1 MQAIKQIGVLG
12 AGQMGGGIAQVA
24 AAAGIQ
30 VCLADM
36 DLATAEKGKSVIAAR
51 LQKQVARGRL
61 DSNDCDQLLARIVAV
76 EGIAG
81 FADVDMAIEAASEN
95 LSLKLKLFQEMDRV
109 CKPSAVLASNTSSIS
124 ITLMAA
130 ATERPAKVIGMHFF
144 NPVPAMKL
152 VEVIRGL
159 ATDDSTY
166 NLTKDLAE
174 TMAKEVVT
182 CEDKAGFVVNR
193 LLLPFLNE
201 ACFTLEEGVASVEDI
216 DKAVNL
222 GLNHPMGP
230 FALADFIGLDTC
242 LAIMEVLHK
251 EMGDS
256 KYRPSPLLRK
266 YVAAGWLGKKSGRGF
281 YHYDG

>member
-1 MQAIKQIGVLG
+1 MGEIAVVGVLG
-12 AGQMGGGIAQVA
+12 AGQMGGGIAQVIA
-24 AAAGIQ
+24 ASGLQ
-30 VCLADM
+30 VKLADM
-36 DLATAEKGKSVIAAR
+36 DLATSERGKVTIAKR
-51 LQKQVARGRL
+51 LEKQVQRGRI
-61 DSNDCDQLLARIVAV
+61 SAEDCEALLANIVPV
-76 EGIAG
+76 TGIAD
-81 FADVDMAIEAASEN
+81 FSDVDMAIEAASEN
-95 LSLKLKLFQEMDRV
+95 FELKQKLFQQLDAV
-109 CKPSAVLASNTSSIS
+109 CKPEAILASNTSSIS

-130 ATERPAKVIGMHFF
+130 ATSRPGQFIGMHFF

-159 ATDDSTY
+159 ATDDATY
-166 NLTKDLAE
+166 DATKSLAE
-174 TMAKEVVT
+174 RVGKEVVT

-193 LLLPFLNE
+193 LLIPFLNE
-201 ACFTLEEGVASVEDI
+201 ACFTLDEGVSTIEDI

-251 EMGDS
+251 ELGED
-256 KYRPSPLLRK
+256 KYRPAPLLRK

-281 YHYDG
+281 YKY

>member
-1 MQAIKQIGVLG
+1 MGDIAVVGVLG
-12 AGQMGGGIAQVA
+12 AGQMGGGIAQVIA
-24 AAAGIQ
+24 ASGLQ
-30 VCLADM
+30 VKLADM
-36 DLATAEKGKSVIAAR
+36 DLATSERGKVAIAGR
-51 LQKQVARGRL
+51 LEKQVQRGRL
-61 DSNDCDQLLARIVAV
+61 SAEDCEALLERIVPVA
-76 EGIAG
+76 GIAD
-81 FADVDMAIEAASEN
+81 FSDVDMAIEAASEN
-95 LSLKLKLFQEMDRV
+95 FELKQKLFQQLDAI
-109 CKPSAVLASNTSSIS
+109 CKPEAILASNTSSIS

-130 ATERPAKVIGMHFF
+130 ATSRPDQFIGMHFF

-159 ATDDSTY
+159 ATSEATY
-166 NLTKDLAE
+166 AATKSLAE
-174 TMAKEVVT
+174 LAGKEVVS

-201 ACFTLEEGVASVEDI
+201 ACFTLEEGVSTIEDI

-251 EMGDS
+251 ELGED
-256 KYRPSPLLRK
+256 KYRPAPLLRK

-281 YHYDG
+281 YEY

>member
-1 MQAIKQIGVLG
+1 MGLIECVGVLG
-12 AGQMGGGIAQVA
+12 AGQMGGGIAQVIA
-24 AAAGIQ
+24 ASGLR
-30 VCLADM
+30 VKLADM
-36 DLATAEKGKSVIAAR
+36 DLATAENGKASIAKR
-51 LQKQVARGRL
+51 LAKQVEKGRL
-61 DSNDCDQLLARIVAV
+61 TAELLDNIVPV
-76 EGIAG
+76 GGIAD
-81 FADVDMAIEAASEN
+81 FNDVDMAIEAASEN
-95 LSLKLKLFQEMDRV
+95 LELKQKLFQQLDAACPPE
-109 CKPSAVLASNTSSIS
+109 AILASNTSSIS

-130 ATERPAKVIGMHFF
+130 ATSRPSRFIGMHFF

-152 VEVIRGL
+152 VEVIKGL
-159 ATDDSTY
+159 ATDQATY
-166 NLTKDLAE
+166 EATKALAE
-174 TMAKEVVT
+174 KVGKEVVS

-201 ACFTLEEGVASVEDI
+201 ACFTLEEGVSSIEDI

-251 EMGDS
+251 ELGED
-256 KYRPSPLLRK
+256 KYRPAPLLRK

-281 YHYDG
+281 YTY

>member
-1 MQAIKQIGVLG
+1 MNKIESLGVLG
-12 AGQMGGGIAQVA
+12 AGQMGAGIAQLA
-24 AAAGIQ
+24 AEAGLT
-30 VCLADM
+30 VKLADM
-36 DLATAEKGKSVIAAR
+36 DLASAEKGKANIAR
-51 LQKQVARGRL
+51 SLGKQVERGRKEADAVAKTL
-61 DSNDCDQLLARIVAV
+61 DRIEPVAT
-76 EGIAG
+76 IA
-81 FADVDMAIEAASEN
+81 DLSSVDMAIEAASEN
-95 LSLKLKLFQEMDRV
+95 LELKLALFKQLDDI
-109 CKPSAVLASNTSSIS
+109 CKPDAILASNTSSIS

-130 ATERPAKVIGMHFF
+130 STSRPEQFIGMHFF

-159 ATDDSTY
+159 ASSDATY
-166 NLTKDLAE
+166 EATKTLAE
-174 TMAKEVVT
+174 LMGKEVVS

-201 ACFTLEEGVASVEDI
+201 ACFTLEEGVSSVEDI

-242 LAIMEVLHK
+242 LSIMEVLHK
-251 EMGDS
+251 ELGED

-281 YHYDG
+281 YAYN

>member
-1 MQAIKQIGVLG
+1 MGEIAVVGVLG
-12 AGQMGGGIAQVA
+12 AGQMGGGIAQVIA
-24 AAAGIQ
+24 ASGLQ
-30 VCLADM
+30 VKLADM
-36 DLATAEKGKSVIAAR
+36 DLATSERGKVAIAER
-51 LQKQVARGRL
+51 LGKQVQRGRL
-61 DSNDCDQLLARIVAV
+61 SSEDCEALLANIVPV
-76 EGIAG
+76 NGIAD
-81 FADVDMAIEAASEN
+81 FSDVDMAIEAASEN
-95 LSLKLKLFQEMDRV
+95 FELKQKLFQQLDAV
-109 CKPSAVLASNTSSIS
+109 CKPEAILASNTSSIS

-130 ATERPAKVIGMHFF
+130 ATSRPGQFIGLHFF

-159 ATDDSTY
+159 ATDETTY
-166 NLTKDLAE
+166 AATKALAE
-174 TMAKEVVT
+174 RVGKEVVS

-201 ACFTLEEGVASVEDI
+201 ACFTLEEGVASIEDI

-251 EMGDS
+251 ELGDD
-256 KYRPSPLLRK
+256 KYRPAPLLRK

-281 YHYDG
+281 YRY

>member
-1 MQAIKQIGVLG
+1 MGDIAVVGVLG
-12 AGQMGGGIAQVA
+12 AGQMGGGIAQVIA
-24 AAAGIQ
+24 ASGLQ
-30 VCLADM
+30 VKLADM
-36 DLATAEKGKSVIAAR
+36 DLATSERGKVAIAER
-51 LQKQVARGRL
+51 LEKQVQRGRL
-61 DSNDCDQLLARIVAV
+61 SAEDCEALLERIVPVA
-76 EGIAG
+76 GIAD

-95 LSLKLKLFQEMDRV
+95 FELKQKLFQQLDAI
-109 CKPSAVLASNTSSIS
+109 CKPEAILASNTSSIS

-130 ATERPAKVIGMHFF
+130 ATSRPGQFIGMHFF

-159 ATDDSTY
+159 ATSDATY
-166 NLTKDLAE
+166 AATKSLAE
-174 TMAKEVVT
+174 LAGKEVVS

-201 ACFTLEEGVASVEDI
+201 ACFTLEEGVSTIEDI

-251 EMGDS
+251 ELGED
-256 KYRPSPLLRK
+256 KYRPAPLLRK

-281 YHYDG
+281 YEY

>member
-1 MQAIKQIGVLG
+1 
-12 AGQMGGGIAQVA
+12 
-24 AAAGIQ
+24 
-30 VCLADM
+30 
-36 DLATAEKGKSVIAAR
+36 
-51 LQKQVARGRL
+51 
-61 DSNDCDQLLARIVAV
+61 
-76 EGIAG
+76 
-81 FADVDMAIEAASEN
+81 
-95 LSLKLKLFQEMDRV
+95 
-109 CKPSAVLASNTSSIS
+109 
-124 ITLMAA
+124 
-130 ATERPAKVIGMHFF
+130 MHFF

-152 VEVIRGL
+152 VEVIKGL
-159 ATDDSTY
+159 ATDQASFEA
-166 NLTKDLAE
+166 TKALAE
-174 TMAKEVVT
+174 KVGKEVVS

-201 ACFTLEEGVASVEDI
+201 ACFTLEEGVSSIEDI

-251 EMGDS
+251 ELGED

-281 YHYDG
+281 YSY

>member
-1 MQAIKQIGVLG
+1 MGDIAVVGVLG
-12 AGQMGGGIAQVA
+12 AGQMGGGIAQVIA
-24 AAAGIQ
+24 ASGLQ
-30 VCLADM
+30 VKLADM
-36 DLATAEKGKSVIAAR
+36 DLATSERGKVAIAER
-51 LQKQVARGRL
+51 LEKQVQRGRL
-61 DSNDCDQLLARIVAV
+61 SAEDCEALLERIVPVAA
-76 EGIAG
+76 IAD

-95 LSLKLKLFQEMDRV
+95 FELKQKLFQQLDAI
-109 CKPSAVLASNTSSIS
+109 CKPEAILASNTSSIS

-130 ATERPAKVIGMHFF
+130 ATSRPGQFIGMHFF

-159 ATDDSTY
+159 ATSDATY
-166 NLTKDLAE
+166 AATKSLAE
-174 TMAKEVVT
+174 LAGKEVVS

-201 ACFTLEEGVASVEDI
+201 ACFTLEEGVSTIEDI

-251 EMGDS
+251 ELGED
-256 KYRPSPLLRK
+256 KYRPAPLLRK

-281 YHYDG
+281 YEY